1 MTQSAKRFFLGCVV
15 PLLLGVTFNASVQ
28 ADQIISVDLQEK
40 VFVNGERQDIVVATI
55 ALLRNIEKTDNGNYH
70 FTYQFHAAHGG
81 HVGDVVAVQILPG
94 VYAVRFPT
102 GPYFLIDEGG
112 QLASW
117 FSPNHYGALTGFPCL
132 DL

>member
-1 MTQSAKRFFLGCVV
+1 MNLSSKRFSLVCIV
-15 PLLLGVTFNASVQ
+15 PLLQVVLFSTSVQ

-55 ALLRNIEKTDNGNYH
+55 ALLRNIEKMDNGNYH
-70 FTYQFHAAHGG
+70 FTYQFHAAYGG
-81 HVGDVVAVQILPG
+81 HVGDAVAVPILPG

-102 GPYFLIDEGG
+102 GPYFLVDEGG

-117 FSPNHYGALTGFPCL
+117 FGPNNYGGLTGFSCL
-132 DL
+132 DP

>member
-1 MTQSAKRFFLGCVV
+1 MNLSSKHFSLVYIV
-15 PLLLGVTFNASVQ
+15 PLLLVVLLNASVQ

-55 ALLRNIEKTDNGNYH
+55 ALLRNIEKMDNGDYH
-70 FTYQFHAAHGG
+70 FTYQFHAAYGG
-81 HVGDVVAVQILPG
+81 HVGDAVAVPILPG

-102 GPYFLIDEGG
+102 GPYFLVDEGG

-117 FSPNHYGALTGFPCL
+117 FGPNNYGGLTGFSCL
-132 DL
+132 DP